1 MYFYW
6 NARANL
12 HILGQPNTFLAT
24 QVALDAAVSHG
35 RRVQYRALKAA
46 AVRVG
51 AKLDSA
57 KAVQGLSEGEVFTA
71 VEQKQIGGRWR
82 VRMSR
87 GWVSLTAAS
96 GRPLC
101 VAEAA
106 VQLFMQSVPVLQQ
119 LGEAGRRRRSR
130 FRAPLYI

>member
-1 MYFYW
+1 
-6 NARANL
+6 
-12 HILGQPNTFLAT
+12 
-24 QVALDAAVSHG
+24 
-35 RRVQYRALKAA
+35 
-46 AVRVG
+46 
-51 AKLDSA
+51 
-57 KAVQGLSEGEVFTA
+57 
-71 VEQKQIGGRWR
+71 
-82 VRMSR
+82 MSR

-130 FRAPLYI
+130 FCARLHSVVRESPEGMHRAAQE